1 MSKTYWA
8 KFNQYH
14 PKMCSS
20 ELQIKEK
27 KYAVYPVI

>member
-14 PKMCSS
+14 PKS

-27 KYAVYPVI
+27 RYAVYPVI